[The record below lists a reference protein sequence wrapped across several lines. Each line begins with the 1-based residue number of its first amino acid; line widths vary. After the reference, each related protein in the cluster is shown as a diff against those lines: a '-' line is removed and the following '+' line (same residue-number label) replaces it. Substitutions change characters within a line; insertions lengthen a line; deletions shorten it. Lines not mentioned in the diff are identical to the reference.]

1 MGYVFIMLYFVIIGF
16 VIEISVMLFHF
27 TGLKTKISRFQVI
40 SMLTATG
47 FTTDESKI
55 IIDHPIR
62 RKIASFL
69 ILFGAFSLAVIISSI
84 SNILSDDLRLKEL
97 SIICGVLF
105 VILAILKLPLT
116 RKKLTRSFK
125 RELENEFQIYERP
138 LKDVLYL
145 DSEDFV
151 TEMDITEHSK
161 LVGKRI
167 SDILDEEEDIRI
179 LFIKRGEVWIRKDLF
194 SCTLNQG
201 DQVLLYGNKKE
212 IEEKFARELNQKMI

>member
-105 VILAILKLPLT
+105 AILAILKLPLT

-138 LKDVLYL
+138 VKDVLYL

-167 SDILDEEEDIRI
+167 ADILDEEEDIRI

-212 IEEKFARELNQKMI
+212 IEEKFARELNQRTI

>member
-105 VILAILKLPLT
+105 AILAILKLPLT

-138 LKDVLYL
+138 VKDVLYL

-151 TEMDITEHSK
+151 TEMNITEHSK

-167 SDILDEEEDIRI
+167 SDILDDEEDIRI

>member
-105 VILAILKLPLT
+105 AILAILKLPLT

-138 LKDVLYL
+138 VKDVLYL

-212 IEEKFARELNQKMI
+212 IEEKFARELNQKTI

>member
-105 VILAILKLPLT
+105 AILAILKLPLT

-138 LKDVLYL
+138 VKDVLYL

-151 TEMDITEHSK
+151 TEMNITEHSK

-212 IEEKFARELNQKMI
+212 IEEKFARELNQRTI

>member
-105 VILAILKLPLT
+105 AILAILKLPLT

-151 TEMDITEHSK
+151 TEMDITQHSK

-167 SDILDEEEDIRI
+167 SDILDGEEDIRI

-212 IEEKFARELNQKMI
+212 IEEKFARELNQRTI

>member
-105 VILAILKLPLT
+105 AILAILKLPLT

-138 LKDVLYL
+138 VKDVLYL

-151 TEMDITEHSK
+151 TEMNITEHSK

-167 SDILDEEEDIRI
+167 SDILDDEEDIRI

-212 IEEKFARELNQKMI
+212 IEDKFARELNQKMI

>member
-161 LVGKRI
+161 LVDKRI
-167 SDILDEEEDIRI
+167 SDILDDEEDIRI

>member
-105 VILAILKLPLT
+105 AILAILKLPLT
-116 RKKLTRSFK
+116 RTKLTRSFK

-138 LKDVLYL
+138 VKDVLYL

-212 IEEKFARELNQKMI
+212 IEEKFARELNQKTI

>member
-105 VILAILKLPLT
+105 AILAILKLPLT

-138 LKDVLYL
+138 VKDVLYL

-151 TEMDITEHSK
+151 TEMNITEHSK

-212 IEEKFARELNQKMI
+212 IEEKFARELNRKMI

>member
-105 VILAILKLPLT
+105 AILAILKLPLT

-138 LKDVLYL
+138 VKDVLYL

-212 IEEKFARELNQKMI
+212 IEEKFARELNQRTI

>member
-105 VILAILKLPLT
+105 AILAILKLPLT

-212 IEEKFARELNQKMI
+212 IEEKFARELNQRTI

>member
-105 VILAILKLPLT
+105 AILAILKLPLT

-138 LKDVLYL
+138 VKDVLYL

-151 TEMDITEHSK
+151 TEMNITEHSK

-167 SDILDEEEDIRI
+167 SDILDEKEDIRI

>member
-105 VILAILKLPLT
+105 AILAILKLPLT

-212 IEEKFARELNQKMI
+212 IEEKFARELNQRKI

>member
-212 IEEKFARELNQKMI
+212 IEEKFARELNQRKI

>member
-105 VILAILKLPLT
+105 AILAILKLPLT

-138 LKDVLYL
+138 VKDVLYL

-151 TEMDITEHSK
+151 TEMNITEHSK

-167 SDILDEEEDIRI
+167 SDVLDDEEDIRI